1 MRLAYVQR
9 FENGMQHRR
18 EGRANLKIAARMLN
32 DADDADGEG
41 DAVADDDPWQVHANS
56 VWQAGCTVYPLA
68 QPVLASYRRLFC
80 KQGIRTLYESAGK
93 VSPLKSA
100 MLPAD
105 EAAMPKVPAFDA
117 AAFAR
122 RYATSGRITCRELY
136 GPGLCRQH
144 DAALLPSVF

>member
-9 FENGMQHRR
+9 FENGVKHRR
-18 EGRANLKIAARMLN
+18 EGREHLKIAARML
-32 DADDADGEG
+32 ADGEG
-41 DAVADDDPWQVHANS
+41 DAVADDDYDDHQAWQVHANS
-56 VWQAGCTVYPLA
+56 VWQAGCTMYPLA

-80 KQGIRTLYESAGK
+80 RQGIRTLYESAGK

-122 RYATSGRITCRELY
+122 RYETSGRVTCRELY
-136 GPGLCRQH
+136 GPGLCRKD